1 MLKTLVVQLKN
12 KIMENIKK
20 YVNHPLSKAIMLGLV
35 GSGLLI
41 EAHPMYAGIAFGI
54 AAREFMLAF
63 K

>member
-1 MLKTLVVQLKN
+1 
-12 KIMENIKK
+12 MEKIKK